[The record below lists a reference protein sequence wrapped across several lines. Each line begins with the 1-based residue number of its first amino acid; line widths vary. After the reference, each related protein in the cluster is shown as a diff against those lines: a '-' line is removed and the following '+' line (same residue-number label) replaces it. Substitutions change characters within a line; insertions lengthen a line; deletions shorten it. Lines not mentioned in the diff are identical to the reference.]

1 VSCLGIYGRHPL
13 AAIKVGK
20 ISVSFFDFHEVFMSE
35 VTKQS
40 VLDALAAISAGGI
53 GDNIVESKLVS
64 AVIVDGSQVGVVL
77 DFGDKSPDTYP
88 GLKERAEETVKAIS
102 GVSAVNVVMSALKKP
117 AAKAPPQMPGS
128 KPAPTPTEIPGVR
141 HIIAV
146 ASGKGGVGKSTT
158 SINLAL
164 ALKAQGLKVGLMDAD
179 IFGPSVPTLVGVD
192 ERPEIKEKV
201 IQPIHAYGMK
211 VMSVGFLI
219 DVDQPVVWRGPK
231 VMGATQQLLKDVAW
245 GPLDVLVVDMPPGTG
260 DVQLTMVQ
268 QAPLSG
274 AVIVSTPQDLALIDA
289 RKGLAMFKQ
298 VNVPI
303 LGIIE
308 NMTSFVCPHCNEES
322 HIFGHGGAADTAESL
337 DCDFLGGIPLHMSVR
352 ESADAGTPIVVSDP
366 DSPISKAYTK
376 IAADISNKL
385 AL

>member
-1 VSCLGIYGRHPL
+1 
-13 AAIKVGK
+13 
-20 ISVSFFDFHEVFMSE
+20 MSE

-40 VLDALAAISAGGI
+40 IMDALKALSPVSGGA
-53 GDNIVESKLVS
+53 NIVDSGLVS
-64 AVIVDGSQVGVVL
+64 AAIVDGSQVGVVL
-77 DFGDKSPDTYP
+77 DFGDKDPNAYP
-88 GLKERAEETVKAIS
+88 GLKEQVERTVASIK
-102 GVSAVNVVMSALKKP
+102 GVTAVNVVMSALKKP
-117 AAKAPPQMPGS
+117 GGNQQAGGSPQMAAS
-128 KPAPTPTEIPGVR
+128 KPAPTPTEIPGVK

-179 IFGPSVPTLVGVD
+179 IFGPSLPMLVGVD
-192 ERPEIKEKV
+192 ERPESKDKV
-201 IQPIHAYGMK
+201 IQPLHAYGLK

-219 DVDQPVVWRGPK
+219 DIDQPVVWRGPR

-268 QAPLSG
+268 QAPLAG

-289 RKGLAMFKQ
+289 RKGLAMFQQ

-303 LGIIE
+303 MGIIE

-322 HIFGHGGAADTAESL
+322 HIFGHGGAKETAEQL
-337 DCDFLGGIPLHMSVR
+337 GCEFLGGIPLHISVR
-352 ESADAGTPIVVSDP
+352 ESADTGTPIVSSTP
-366 DSPISKAYTK
+366 ESPISKAYAK
-376 IAADISNKL
+376 IASRITEKL
-385 AL
+385 GL

>member
-1 VSCLGIYGRHPL
+1 M
-13 AAIKVGK
+13 AK
-20 ISVSFFDFHEVFMSE
+20 
-35 VTKQS
+35 VTKQA
-40 VLDALAAISAGGI
+40 VLDALAKISPVDGAP
-53 GDNIVESKLVS
+53 DIVTGKIAS
-64 AVIVDGSQVGVVL
+64 AVIVDSDQVGVVL

-88 GLKERAEETVKAIS
+88 GLKEKVEQTVES
-102 GVSAVNVVMSALKKP
+102 LPGVSAVNVVMSALKP
-117 AAKAPPQMPGS
+117 AQQKAPPQMPGS
-128 KPAPTPTEIPGVR
+128 RPAPTPTEIPGVK

-164 ALKAQGLKVGLMDAD
+164 SLKAMGLKVGIMDAD
-179 IFGPSVPTLVGVD
+179 VFGPSLPMLVGVD
-192 ERPEIKEKV
+192 DKPESKNKV
-201 IQPIHAYGMK
+201 IQPLHAYGLK

-289 RKGLAMFKQ
+289 RKGLAMFRQ

-303 LGIIE
+303 FGIIE

-322 HIFGHGGAADTAESL
+322 HIFGHGGAADTAKEL
-337 DCDFLGGIPLHMSVR
+337 GCEFLGGIPLHMSLR
-352 ESADAGTPIVVSDP
+352 ESADAGKPIVVSD
-366 DSPISKAYTK
+366 SENPISKAYAK
-376 IAADISNKL
+376 IAAGIKEKL
-385 AL
+385 KL

>member
-1 VSCLGIYGRHPL
+1 
-13 AAIKVGK
+13 
-20 ISVSFFDFHEVFMSE
+20 MSKMN
-35 VTKQS
+35 KQT
-40 VLDALAAISAGGI
+40 VLNALAALSLPGSSE
-53 GDNIVESKLVS
+53 NIVDSKVVS
-64 AVIVDGSQVGVVL
+64 AVIVDGSQVGIVL
-77 DFGDKSPDTYP
+77 DFGSSAP
-88 GLKERAEETVKAIS
+88 GDPQALKTSVENTVAALE
-102 GVSAVNVVMSALKKP
+102 GVTAVNVVMSALKPPTTGP
-117 AAKAPPQMPGS
+117 APSLHAPKAPP
-128 KPAPTPTEIPGVR
+128 APTEIPGVK

-179 IFGPSVPTLVGVD
+179 IFGPSVPMLVGVD
-192 ERPEIKEKV
+192 DRPESKDKV
-201 IQPIHAYGMK
+201 IQPLYAYGLK
-211 VMSVGFLI
+211 LMSVGFLI
-219 DVDQPVVWRGPK
+219 DIDQPVVWRGPR

-298 VNVPI
+298 VKVPI

-308 NMTSFVCPHCNEES
+308 NMSSFLCPHCGEQS
-322 HIFGHGGAADTAESL
+322 HIFGHGGAADTAKEL
-337 DCDFLGGIPLHMSVR
+337 GCDFLGAVPLHMSLR
-352 ESADAGTPIVVSDP
+352 ESSDAGKPIVVSEP
-366 DSPISKAYTK
+366 DSEISKTYKA
-376 IAADISNKL
+376 IAGRISKKL
-385 AL
+385 GF

>member
-1 VSCLGIYGRHPL
+1 MSDTLKQAVFNRLKEITLSPGPDGQDIVAAGI
-13 AAIKVGK
+13 
-20 ISVSFFDFHEVFMSE
+20 
-35 VTKQS
+35 
-40 VLDALAAISAGGI
+40 
-53 GDNIVESKLVS
+53 VS
-64 AVIVDGSQVGVVL
+64 AVIADGGQVGIVL
-77 DFGDKSPDTYP
+77 DFGTQAPPNRED
-88 GLKERAEETVKAIS
+88 LRAFVERAALEVD
-102 GVSAVNVVMSALKKP
+102 GVEAANVVVTASRPASAKP
-117 AAKAPPQMPGS
+117 QPPKMETPKMEGAHKAPP
-128 KPAPTPTEIPGVR
+128 TPVEIPGVK

-164 ALKAQGLKVGLMDAD
+164 ALQAQGLKVGVLDAD
-179 IFGPSVPTLVGVD
+179 IFGPSLPMLVGTD
-192 ERPEIKEKV
+192 ERPEIKDKI
-201 IQPIHAYGMK
+201 IQPLMAYGLK

-219 DVDQPVVWRGPK
+219 DVDQPVVWRGPR

-289 RKGLAMFKQ
+289 RKGLAMFQK

-308 NMTSFVCPHCNEES
+308 NMSSFVCPHCGGEA
-322 HIFGHGGAADTAESL
+322 HIFGHGGAEEVAKKL
-337 DCDFLGGIPLHMSVR
+337 GQPFLGGIPLHMSVR
-352 ESADAGTPIVVSDP
+352 EHADAGTPIVAAEP
-366 DSPISKAYTK
+366 DSPISAAYREIAGK
-376 IAADISNKL
+376 IAESLKV
-385 AL
+385 